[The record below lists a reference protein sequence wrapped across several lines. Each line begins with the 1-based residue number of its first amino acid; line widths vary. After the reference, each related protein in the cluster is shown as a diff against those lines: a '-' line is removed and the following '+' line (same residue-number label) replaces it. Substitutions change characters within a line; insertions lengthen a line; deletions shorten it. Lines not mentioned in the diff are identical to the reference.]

1 LHRIAEFAIPARPK
15 RSCRLLWT
23 FIVQVATQRAPG
35 NRLLAALPRKDRAH
49 LIAGCEEV
57 DLVLSDVLFK
67 PGDRI
72 RHVHFPIASFV
83 SLVTPVDATTR
94 LEVGIV
100 GDEGMLGIPLLLGVT
115 TSPLQALVQGG
126 GPALRMAAAPFRLEL
141 GRSPALQLLLDR
153 YVFVRMAQLAQTAGC
168 TRFHLVEGRLA
179 RWLLMTQDRAHTN
192 ALHLTHEFLAL
203 MLGVR
208 RVGVTKAAT
217 SLQKLNLI
225 HYSRG
230 DIVIVDRLGLEA
242 ASCTCYQ
249 ADLDAYRR
257 VLG

>member
-1 LHRIAEFAIPARPK
+1 LHRIAEFAIPARPN
-15 RSCRLLWT
+15 RSHRLVWT
-23 FIVQVATQRAPG
+23 FTVQLDTEGAPG
-35 NRLLAALPRKDRAH
+35 NHLLAALPRKDRAH

-57 DLVLSDVLFK
+57 DLVLSDVLFE

-72 RHVHFPIASFV
+72 RYVHFPIASFV
-83 SLVTPVDATTR
+83 SLVTPVDPTTR

-100 GDEGMLGIPLLLGVT
+100 GDEGMLGIPLLLGVH
-115 TSPLQALVQGG
+115 TSPLQALVQGR
-126 GPALRMAAAPFRLEL
+126 GPALRMAAAAFRLEL
-141 GRSPALQLLLDR
+141 RRSPALQLLLHR
-153 YVFVRMAQLAQTAGC
+153 YLFVRMGQLAQTAGC
-168 TRFHLVEGRLA
+168 TRFHLVEERLA
-179 RWLLMTQDRAHTN
+179 RWLLMTQDRAHSN
-192 ALHLTHEFLAL
+192 ELHVTHEFLAL

-217 SLQKLNLI
+217 SLQKLHLI

-230 DIVIVDRLGLEA
+230 DIVIVDRIGLEA

-249 ADLDAYRR
+249 ADRDAYRR